1 MLGVVKVSLGNRL
14 EGKARGKK
22 ERNALNAQ
30 VELYTDVDIAGHLD
44 DLGELHALL
53 GGGLEVV
60 DAEDLEATL
69 VDQLL
74 GGFHVGAL
82 ETGDDG
88 DAEVHGLCNADEAL
102 SDGVAADDTTEDVD
116 EDGGDLGVG
125 GDEVES
131 ALDGLGGGSATD
143 VEEVGGRTAV
153 ELDNVHGGHG
163 KTGTVDEA
171 ANVTVKLD
179 EVEAGLGGLDLVG
192 VLLGG
197 VAPLEDLLLSEV
209 GVVVEAEL
217 GVHAQNL
224 VVGGLGKGVD
234 LDLGGVLLH
243 EELVQLLDGVGT
255 GVNALGAEAEL
266 LGDVLGHLVGDTNV
280 DVDGGG
286 DDGLGA
292 LLGDGLNVHTTLAGG
307 DDDGRL
313 SGAVHEDCE
322 VELAAGELALD
333 NVDGVA
339 DATTLAG
346 LLGDE
351 LVADHLVGKDASLT
365 GTEEG
370 LACCSCAGYG
380 CCMRRTSRQSSHH
393 P

>member
-1 MLGVVKVSLGNRL
+1 M
-14 EGKARGKK
+14 GKK
-22 ERNALNAQ
+22 KRRNAFLNAQ
-30 VELYTDVDIAGHLD
+30 VELYADVDIAGHLD

-53 GGGLEVV
+53 GGRLQVV
-60 DAEDLEATL
+60 DAEDLEAAL

-74 GGFHVGAL
+74 RGLHVGAL
-82 ETGDDG
+82 QAGDDG
-88 DAEVHGLCNADEAL
+88 DAQVHGFGDADEAL
-102 SDGVAADDTTEDVD
+102 GDGVAADDAAEDVD

-125 GDEVES
+125 GDEVEG

-143 VEEVGGRTAV
+143 VEEVGGCATV

-163 KTGTVDEA
+163 ETGTVDEA
-171 ANVTVKLD
+171 ADVTVKLD
-179 EVEAGLGGLDLVG
+179 EVEAGLGGLDLIG

-197 VAPLEDLLLSEV
+197 VAPLKDLLLSEL

-224 VVGGLGKGVD
+224 VVGGLGKRVD
-234 LDLGGVLLH
+234 LDLGGILLH

-255 GVNALGAEAEL
+255 GVDALRAEAEL
-266 LGDVLGHLVGDTNV
+266 LGDLLGHVVGDTNV

-307 DDDGRL
+307 DNDGRL
-313 SGAVHEDCE
+313 SSAVHEDCE

-339 DATTLAG
+339 NATTLAG

-351 LVADHLVGKDASLT
+351 LVADHLVGKDASLA
-365 GTEEG
+365 GTMLE
-370 LACCSCAGYG
+370 LACCTPFQGLILYA
-380 CCMRRTSRQSSHH
+380 THE
-393 P
+393 